1 MTTFEQY
8 SGDADHDLAAAL
20 DRMEE
25 IVTNA
30 KAMPLSA
37 SVLVSRDEM
46 LFLISTA
53 KDRFPAEMRE
63 AAWIVRE
70 RSEYLDRVSLEAG
83 EIIDEARAR
92 AERMVSKQ
100 EIVRQAQASANRI
113 LVRAREDA
121 ARLRFDAEDYADQKL
136 AELEVALLR
145 VMKAIK
151 AGRERLALNST
162 PEAQPYT
169 PEESV
174 ISDDSFIFDQDNG

>member
-1 MTTFEQY
+1 MSKFEEFPTE
-8 SGDADHDLAAAL
+8 SESELVAAL
-20 DRMEE
+20 MRMEE
-25 IVTNA
+25 IVVNA

-46 LFLISTA
+46 LFLIDSA
-53 KDRFPAEMRE
+53 KQSLPGELRE

-70 RSEYLDRVSLEAG
+70 RSEYLNRVSLEAE

-100 EIVRQAQASANRI
+100 EIVRQAQSNANRI

-136 AELEVALLR
+136 AELEIALSR
-145 VMKAIK
+145 VMKAVK
-151 AGRERLALNST
+151 GGRERLAVST
-162 PEAQPYT
+162 GSQEDQSISTDDIAEN
-169 PEESV
+169 EEFV
-174 ISDDSFIFDQDNG
+174 FDQDRD